1 MVITDALARRFLPLA
16 ALLQLSL
23 VFPDQTPSRFKT
35 ALKGGSGR
43 RLAREVDLARR
54 DGISDDPSRAAE
66 QLLMLATAIGDH
78 DRRTRGHGERVRLYT
93 ELIADELHISED
105 ERAKLQWAALI
116 HDIGKIEVPTKI
128 LNKKGQPD
136 ANEWSILQR
145 HPLVGERLV
154 TPVESWLGDAV
165 HAVGGHHER
174 WDGNGYPRG
183 LAGDAIP
190 RAAAIVAVADAFEV
204 MTAVRSY
211 KAAMPLADARAE
223 LTRCAGSHFSPEV
236 VRALLNVSIGRLRRS
251 MGVLAVMTHLPFLGQ
266 VTKAAAYAPD
276 TVSTAAGFTTS
287 TATTGVGLLAVTGA
301 LAVVP
306 PPVGTDAAPAA
317 HSAFEVPGYLQ
328 AVPSTVT
335 SLPAAPVAVAEIEN
349 AAASTTAAP
358 SVEVA
363 TTAMAPANIEVAVT
377 TTTPA
382 TTTPSTTPPST
393 TPADTTVSAEDVPTP
408 AADEPLPPVTS
419 AVLPD
424 TTVPPTTAPP
434 TDDDDDND
442 DDDGDTTTT
451 AATAGATAVTT
462 AAAATVPTVPTAVAA
477 ARAVTAATAA
487 TAAATAATTAA
498 AAAVTTTE
506 TLLSVRSSALS
517 SSIRRRALPPRCPT
531 RCEPRTPR
539 LPLGSA
545 TRAW

>member
-1 MVITDALARRFLPLA
+1 MVAPTGARSGWQRRPLLSAALRIGATLVPVAASLGVALALNRVLPSASDTIPAIGRSFGLLLCSLGALVITDALARRFLPLA

-93 ELIADELHISED
+93 ELIAEELHISED

-116 HDIGKIEVPTKI
+116 HDIGKIEVPAKI

-251 MGVLAVMTHLPFLGQ
+251 MGVLAVMAHLPFLGQ

-287 TATTGVGLLAVTGA
+287 TATAGVGLLAVTGA
-301 LAVVP
+301 LTVVP

-317 HSAFEVPGYLQ
+317 RSAFEVPAYPQ
-328 AVPSTVT
+328 AVPPTVT
-335 SLPAAPVAVAEIEN
+335 SPPAAPVAVETIEN

-358 SVEVA
+358 SIEVS
-363 TTAMAPANIEVAVT
+363 TTAMAPANIEVAIT
-377 TTTPA
+377 TTRPA
-382 TTTPSTTPPST
+382 TTTPP
-393 TPADTTVSAEDVPTP
+393 DTTVSADDVPTP

-419 AVLPD
+419 APLPE
-424 TTVPPTTAPP
+424 TTVPPATAP
-434 TDDDDDND
+434 
-442 DDDGDTTTT
+442 
-451 AATAGATAVTT
+451 AATD
-462 AAAATVPTVPTAVAA
+462 
-477 ARAVTAATAA
+477 
-487 TAAATAATTAA
+487 
-498 AAAVTTTE
+498 
-506 TLLSVRSSALS
+506 
-517 SSIRRRALPPRCPT
+517 
-531 RCEPRTPR
+531 
-539 LPLGSA
+539 
-545 TRAW
+545 

>member
-1 MVITDALARRFLPLA
+1 MVAPTGARSGWQRRPLLSALLRVGATLVPVAASLGVALALNRVLPSASDTIPAIGRSFGLLLCSLGALVITDALARRFLPLA

-93 ELIADELHISED
+93 ELIAEELHISED

-154 TPVESWLGDAV
+154 TPVEPWLGDAV

-251 MGVLAVMTHLPFLGQ
+251 MGVLAVMAHLPFLGQ

-287 TATTGVGLLAVTGA
+287 TATAGVGVLAVTGA

-306 PPVGTDAAPAA
+306 PPVGTDAAPATT
-317 HSAFEVPGYLQ
+317 SAFEVPAYLQ
-328 AVPSTVT
+328 AVPSTET

-349 AAASTTAAP
+349 AAASATVAPSAEVPTTAL
-358 SVEVA
+358 
-363 TTAMAPANIEVAVT
+363 APANIEVAIT
-377 TTTPA
+377 TTTPPTTTPA
-382 TTTPSTTPPST
+382 TTP
-393 TPADTTVSAEDVPTP
+393 PADTTVSAQDVPTP

-419 AVLPD
+419 APLPD
-424 TTVPPTTAPP
+424 TTVPPALAATAPAHDDG
-434 TDDDDDND
+434 DDDDDD
-442 DDDGDTTTT
+442 DDDDDSGNS
-451 AATAGATAVTT
+451 GHG
-462 AAAATVPTVPTAVAA
+462 
-477 ARAVTAATAA
+477 
-487 TAAATAATTAA
+487 
-498 AAAVTTTE
+498 
-506 TLLSVRSSALS
+506 SSNS
-517 SSIRRRALPPRCPT
+517 GNNSGRGRRR
-531 RCEPRTPR
+531 
-539 LPLGSA
+539 
-545 TRAW
+545 

>member
-1 MVITDALARRFLPLA
+1 M
-16 ALLQLSL
+16 
-23 VFPDQTPSRFKT
+23 
-35 ALKGGSGR
+35 
-43 RLAREVDLARR
+43 
-54 DGISDDPSRAAE
+54 
-66 QLLMLATAIGDH
+66 
-78 DRRTRGHGERVRLYT
+78 YT
-93 ELIADELHISED
+93 ELIAEELHISAG

-145 HPLVGERLV
+145 HPLAGERLV
-154 TPVESWLGDAV
+154 TPVESWLGDAI

-251 MGVLAVMTHLPFLGQ
+251 MGVLAVMAHLPFLGQ

-287 TATTGVGLLAVTGA
+287 TATAGVGLLAVTGA

-317 HSAFEVPGYLQ
+317 RSAFEVPAYLQ
-328 AVPSTVT
+328 AVPPTET
-335 SLPAAPVAVAEIEN
+335 SLPDAPVAVAEIEN
-349 AAASTTAAP
+349 AAASTTVAP
-358 SVEVA
+358 SAEVP
-363 TTAMAPANIEVAVT
+363 TTAMAPANIEVAIT
-377 TTTPA
+377 TTTPP
-382 TTTPSTTPPST
+382 TTTPPTLTPP
-393 TPADTTVSAEDVPTP
+393 DTTVSAQDVPTP

-419 AVLPD
+419 APVPD
-424 TTVPPTTAPP
+424 TTVPPAPSATAPAP
-434 TDDDDDND
+434 DDAD
-442 DDDGDTTTT
+442 
-451 AATAGATAVTT
+451 
-462 AAAATVPTVPTAVAA
+462 
-477 ARAVTAATAA
+477 ARAQ
-487 TAAATAATTAA
+487 
-498 AAAVTTTE
+498 
-506 TLLSVRSSALS
+506 RQQ
-517 SSIRRRALPPRCPT
+517 RQQRPRQEQQ
-531 RCEPRTPR
+531 R
-539 LPLGSA
+539 
-545 TRAW
+545 